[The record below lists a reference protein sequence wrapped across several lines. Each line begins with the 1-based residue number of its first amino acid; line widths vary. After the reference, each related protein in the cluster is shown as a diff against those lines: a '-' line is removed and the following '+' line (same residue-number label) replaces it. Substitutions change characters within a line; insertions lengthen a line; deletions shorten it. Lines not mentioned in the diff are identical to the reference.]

1 MTAQKALE
9 SSGLDQLSSLEL
21 CSDSVGP
28 NPENANEIPAFVDP
42 LLEEFSESQPLQ
54 ETLNNVSITVTDEQ
68 GSILHDRSVDE
79 SLGDDTQKSSSNEEN
94 RISENPIES
103 KTTFDYSNL

>member
-1 MTAQKALE
+1 M
-9 SSGLDQLSSLEL
+9 
-21 CSDSVGP
+21 GP
-28 NPENANEIPAFVDP
+28 NPENANGVPAFVDP

-68 GSILHDRSVDE
+68 GSILHDRSVD
-79 SLGDDTQKSSSNEEN
+79 DDTQKSSSNEEN